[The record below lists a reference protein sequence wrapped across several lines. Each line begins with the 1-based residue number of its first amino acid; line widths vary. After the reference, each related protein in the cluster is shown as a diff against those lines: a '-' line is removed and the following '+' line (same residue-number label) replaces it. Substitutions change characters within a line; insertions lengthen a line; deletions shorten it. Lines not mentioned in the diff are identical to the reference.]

1 MKFTYKFEYDDDS
14 VHFAFS
20 QPYTYSEILYD
31 IHNKEMSL
39 APKSSNDK
47 KMIGKTKSDNK
58 LFENERQETPIPTK

>member
-1 MKFTYKFEYDDDS
+1 
-14 VHFAFS
+14 
-20 QPYTYSEILYD
+20 
-31 IHNKEMSL
+31 MSL